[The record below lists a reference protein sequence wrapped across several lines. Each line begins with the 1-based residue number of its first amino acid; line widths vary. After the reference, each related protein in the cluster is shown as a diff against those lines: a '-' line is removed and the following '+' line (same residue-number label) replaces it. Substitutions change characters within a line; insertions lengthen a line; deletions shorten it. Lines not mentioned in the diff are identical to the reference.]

1 MLIVFGYRTQQFV
14 ALIKECNSQPL
25 LALGGSFPGL
35 RDSCDKLMPP
45 SKLTIPTKP
54 TAYCNPKIQQYQQ
67 ATTHKTYNSV
77 HNQYHPLSSAQYH
90 NNDRNPST
98 FSVSPNSGVCGLDN
112 QMEDFYLCPHFCM
125 NDLSLCV
132 IKLDVMAN
140 VKF

>member
-1 MLIVFGYRTQQFV
+1 MATGHSIVV
-14 ALIKECNSQPL
+14 ALIEECNSQPL

-54 TAYCNPKIQQYQQ
+54 TACNPKTQQYQQ
-67 ATTHKTYNSV
+67 ATTHKTYNSL

-98 FSVSPNSGVCGLDN
+98 FSVSLHSGVRGLDN
-112 QMEDFYLCPHFCM
+112 RMKDFYLIWHFCV

-132 IKLDVMAN
+132 IKLDVGAN